1 MSTRLRDVMMRE
13 LEGLRHEPIEKRIR
27 GMLGDETVLDS
38 TRALLVW
45 EPKRVV
51 PHYAVPEEDVDAEL
65 TAAPP
70 AGPGPGAAA
79 DIAAPMLAARRVPDP
94 TLPVH
99 GPPRRGRAADAA
111 GAPVRSRGA

>member
-13 LEGLRHEPIEKRIR
+13 LGGLRHEPIEKRIR
-27 GMLGDETVLDS
+27 GVLGDETVVDS

-51 PHYAVPEEDVDAEL
+51 PHYAVPEEDVEAEL

-70 AGPGPGAAA
+70 AGSGPGADA
-79 DIAAPMLAARRVPDP
+79 DIDAPMLAGRPVLDP
-94 TLPVH
+94 SIPFTVH
-99 GPPRRGRAADAA
+99 TTA
-111 GAPVRSRGA
+111 GDP